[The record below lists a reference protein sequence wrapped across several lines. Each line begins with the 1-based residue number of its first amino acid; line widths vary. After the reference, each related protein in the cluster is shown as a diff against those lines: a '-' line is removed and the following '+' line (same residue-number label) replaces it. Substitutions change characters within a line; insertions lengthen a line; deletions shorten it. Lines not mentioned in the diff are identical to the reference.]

1 MKMKIVKK
9 ILPLLLITSIAL
21 TLLPV
26 TALAAS
32 DPANF
37 IFDVSESNI
46 AIYEDADGLHVLYGN
61 PLVTVDVPDNNQEI
75 TITGTTQSNTIHVQT
90 TTSAVN
96 ITLRNV
102 NIDVSEMGGFCAFY
116 IDSQPRAVNL
126 KLEGNNT
133 LASGRFCAG
142 LFCVQPSELTIGV
155 SSDPE
160 GSLTAIGGYSAA
172 GIGGS
177 SDDSGTITISGGTV
191 TARGGTSGAGIGAA
205 YGAGAGGEVT
215 ISGGTVTAI
224 AGDTLSSGIG
234 GGYYGTCGK
243 VTISGGTVIATGTDR
258 GAGIGG
264 GWRGDGGEVTISGGT
279 VAVSGFVGIGGG
291 YEHLGSDG
299 TLKNAYGAD
308 VFPTVITLEGVAAK
322 TPVNSLTSSAN
333 YYGINDVFTDAS
345 GKLYLYLPQGAV
357 TLGAQTPSTRYEGGA
372 ITADSPTDFTFR
384 EAALAEREIE
394 LRTGENYIQWRYTD
408 ETEWH
413 DLVEL
418 SDITGPQGEAG
429 ADGQNGQN
437 GANGADGKDGRD
449 GVNGMDGQNGKDGSD
464 GRDGVNGSDG
474 RDGVNGSDGRDGV
487 NGSDGENGST
497 GNGIKSIEKTGTE
510 GYVDTY
516 TITFTNGTKTTFTV
530 TNGRDGV
537 GIESSAVNEYGEAVF
552 TLTNGKQLKITDDM
566 FPASG
571 DALLAQS
578 GTNATA
584 TIALVIAA
592 VALLSHLGWIIPLL
606 RRRKG

>member
-1 MKMKIVKK
+1 MKMKIVIK
-9 ILPLLLITSIAL
+9 ILPLLLITSLTL

-37 IFDVSESNI
+37 IFDVSEGNVS
-46 AIYEDADGLHVLYGN
+46 IYEDAGGLHVNYGN
-61 PLVTVDVPDNNQEI
+61 PLTTVDVPDNNQEI
-75 TITGTTQSNTIHVQT
+75 TITGTTRNYTIYVWT
-90 TTSAVN
+90 TTISVN

-102 NIDVSEMGGFCAFY
+102 NIDVSGRTGLCAFF
-116 IDSQPRAVNL
+116 IDSKPIAVNL
-126 KLEGNNT
+126 TLEGNNT
-133 LASGRFCAG
+133 LASGDFFAG
-142 LFCVQPSELTIGV
+142 LFCAQPSALTIGV
-155 SSDPE
+155 NSDPD
-160 GSLTAIGGYSAA
+160 GSLTAIGGDSAA

-177 SDDSGTITISGGTV
+177 NEASGAITISSGTV
-191 TARGGTSGAGIGAA
+191 TANGGGAAAGIGGA
-205 YGAGAGGEVT
+205 YGAGVGGEVT
-215 ISGGTVTAI
+215 ISGGTVTAT
-224 AGDTLSSGIG
+224 AGHSWGAGIG
-234 GGYYGTCGK
+234 GGYYGHGGK
-243 VTISGGTVIATGTDR
+243 VTISGGTVIATGGDM

-264 GWRGDGGEVTISGGT
+264 GYRGNGGEVTISGGT
-279 VAVSGFVGIGGG
+279 VAASGFVGIGGG
-291 YEHLGSDG
+291 SGYVGSGG

-322 TPVNSLTSSAN
+322 TPINSLTSSAN
-333 YYGINDVFTDAS
+333 YYGMNDVFTDAS

-408 ETEWH
+408 ETDWH

-418 SDITGPQGEAG
+418 SAITGPQGEAG
-429 ADGQNGQN
+429 ADGQNGKD

-449 GVNGMDGQNGKDGSD
+449 GVDGQNGANGMDGQNGKDGANGRDGINGAD
-464 GRDGVNGSDG
+464 GRDGVNGADG
-474 RDGVNGSDGRDGV
+474 KD
-487 NGSDGENGST
+487 GST

-537 GIESSAVNEYGEAVF
+537 GIESSAVNEYGEIVF
-552 TLTNGKQLKITDDM
+552 TLTNGKQLKITADM

-571 DALLAQS
+571 ES

-592 VALLSHLGWIIPLL
+592 IALLSHLG
-606 RRRKG
+606 